1 MAKKSIINQEFE
13 KAVQEMEKQEVMN
26 VPVEPSKEAVNAYK
40 KDIALIKRELGK
52 VETSSLSIALAIHR
66 IYTTKG
72 YELVDYKNICE
83 LAKDMFGFSKS
94 TCYNFIN
101 VVEKFGIEKDGV
113 WEIDSQFKKFTY
125 SQLLALSDVD
135 LENVSLFSS
144 DMSVREIKAKVK
156 SLGCSEDS
164 KRLEND
170 EVIESEDGTEVV
182 EASKECRNILISCN
196 GQDDYNKK
204 IDDIDHLILTM
215 FAKSKK
221 NVRIEIV
228 AVEY

>member
-1 MAKKSIINQEFE
+1 MAKKKVEENAI
-13 KAVQEMEKQEVMN
+13 MN
-26 VPVEPSKEAVNAYK
+26 PVVAPSKEKVMAYK
-40 KDIALIKRELGK
+40 KDIALIKKELDK
-52 VETSSLSIALAIHR
+52 VESSTLNIALAIHR
-66 IYTTKG
+66 IYSTKS

-101 VVEKFGIEKDGV
+101 IVEKFGIESNGV
-113 WEIDSQFKKFTY
+113 WHIDEQYKGFTY
-125 SQLLALSDVD
+125 SQLLALIDV
-135 LENVSLFSS
+135 EEQKIGLFSS
-144 DMSVREIKAKVK
+144 DMSVRDIKAKVK
-156 SLGCSEDS
+156 EIGCDDS

-170 EVIESEDGTEVV
+170 ENGEQTVLSGDGSEVIIP
-182 EASKECRNILISCN
+182 SKETRNVLISCK
-196 GQDDYNKK
+196 GKEDYDKK
-204 IDDIDHLILTM
+204 IDDIDRLILTM